1 MAHEQLRVEDIGTGS
16 SKIRTWPCDGLV
28 GPRPSPLGAGSHS
41 ALALWC
47 PRKALRLGPFGLEWL
62 QHRGWKGELPVHG
75 GGSGGSGVR
84 GRWPPGRAGAAWA
97 RPVSLQRWHP
107 TCLVPHMGAGA
118 GVGSRPHAGD
128 RPAAWWSSSPDG
140 PCAPEGTWR
149 PGPVRTC
156 PCSYREISVSPLGAF
171 AQGGL
176 LQDSALYPPTLLK
189 ASFKE
194 NYADLL
200 PNYKTCCFA
209 KHSLKGRG
217 SVKTFFPGLSRAVG
231 WRPGAP
237 RPRLPRAGGAHA
249 GARAGPRQ
257 EKRGSALRAP
267 FRAAEEHQA
276 LVGRAP
282 PSYRLLREN
291 APTARAAFP
300 AAFPLGALCMFL
312 PKKFISKSI
321 LCTLRLPKIS
331 RSKGRLLL
339 SNGCFF

>member
-1 MAHEQLRVEDIGTGS
+1 MGH
-16 SKIRTWPCDGLV
+16 
-28 GPRPSPLGAGSHS
+28 SP
-41 ALALWC
+41 
-47 PRKALRLGPFGLEWL
+47 
-62 QHRGWKGELPVHG
+62 
-75 GGSGGSGVR
+75 
-84 GRWPPGRAGAAWA
+84 RAGF
-97 RPVSLQRWHP
+97 
-107 TCLVPHMGAGA
+107 
-118 GVGSRPHAGD
+118 SRTVLCI
-128 RPAAWWSSSPDG
+128 R
-140 PCAPEGTWR
+140 
-149 PGPVRTC
+149 
-156 PCSYREISVSPLGAF
+156 
-171 AQGGL
+171 
-176 LQDSALYPPTLLK
+176 PTLLK

-194 NYADLL
+194 NYPDLL

-237 RPRLPRAGGAHA
+237 HPRLPRAGGAHA
-249 GARAGPRQ
+249 GACAGPRQ

-282 PSYRLLREN
+282 LSDRLLREN

-300 AAFPLGALCMFL
+300 AAFPLGAFCMFL
-312 PKKFISKSI
+312 PEKFISKSI
-321 LCTLRLPKIS
+321 LCTLCLPKIS

>member
-1 MAHEQLRVEDIGTGS
+1 
-16 SKIRTWPCDGLV
+16 
-28 GPRPSPLGAGSHS
+28 
-41 ALALWC
+41 
-47 PRKALRLGPFGLEWL
+47 
-62 QHRGWKGELPVHG
+62 
-75 GGSGGSGVR
+75 
-84 GRWPPGRAGAAWA
+84 
-97 RPVSLQRWHP
+97 
-107 TCLVPHMGAGA
+107 MGAGA

-217 SVKTFFPGLSRAVG
+217 SVKTFFPGVSRAVG

-257 EKRGSALRAP
+257 EERGSALRAP
-267 FRAAEEHQA
+267 FRAAEERQL
-276 LVGRAP
+276 LVRPRATRHSSVGLP
-282 PSYRLLREN
+282 
-291 APTARAAFP
+291 RATGF
-300 AAFPLGALCMFL
+300 
-312 PKKFISKSI
+312 
-321 LCTLRLPKIS
+321 
-331 RSKGRLLL
+331 
-339 SNGCFF
+339 